1 MAGFG
6 AHGEQPNHIRRR
18 DAIRGGELVD
28 HPTAT
33 MQTAAHTAP
42 DIKRVRKAIASFL
55 CDVHFLRAFP
65 SRDDTICVTFGAAA
79 FIRISR

>member
-1 MAGFG
+1 
-6 AHGEQPNHIRRR
+6 
-18 DAIRGGELVD
+18 
-28 HPTAT
+28 

-79 FIRISR
+79 FIQISR